1 MCSVASCGW
10 NPGTTLPWQSR
21 HEGGTKEVSTVLGMG
36 ARGPVPAILLTS
48 FPTNSAVEGIEPG
61 AAL

>member
-1 MCSVASCGW
+1 MCPATDQGSTAS
-10 NPGTTLPWQSR
+10 TEEESR